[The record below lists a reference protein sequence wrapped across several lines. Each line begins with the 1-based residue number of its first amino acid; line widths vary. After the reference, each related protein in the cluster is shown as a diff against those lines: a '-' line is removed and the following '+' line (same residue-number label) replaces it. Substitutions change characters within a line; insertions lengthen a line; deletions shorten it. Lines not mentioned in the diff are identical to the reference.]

1 MMEIIRRYKYF
12 NSRMN
17 PIELYQ
23 SFYCI
28 YRERNLTKAGKL
40 LGLSQPALSL
50 HLQSLERHRKEV
62 LFLRT
67 SRDLVPTEAAKR
79 LYVQIAGPIEDLERL
94 EGETRKFEKSKH
106 LRIGSA
112 KEWFQE
118 KLLPLLSKLE
128 ENFHVKY
135 GYPGELFEALTN
147 KEIDLAITNQ
157 KLNVPGI
164 SFEEF
169 YVETFVFVASKK
181 ISLEPNFPLNGQRK
195 PKTELLKQWMEDQ
208 HWFVYSEDFAIVRRF
223 WKLNFET
230 RPKLKNYSVLPN
242 LHDIKNALELGK
254 GISVLPTY
262 LLGKKSNLYTNEKEC
277 KSFENQLYLT
287 FRAGERLFLEDH
299 IQRLTGWI

>member
-94 EGETRKFEKSKH
+94 EGETRKFETPKDWFSERVVSGKITASFVE
-106 LRIGSA
+106 IGR
-112 KEWFQE
+112 
-118 KLLPLLSKLE
+118 KLSRKIWLSW
-128 ENFHVKY
+128 
-135 GYPGELFEALTN
+135 G
-147 KEIDLAITNQ
+147 
-157 KLNVPGI
+157 
-164 SFEEF
+164 
-169 YVETFVFVASKK
+169 TF
-181 ISLEPNFPLNGQRK
+181 
-195 PKTELLKQWMEDQ
+195 
-208 HWFVYSEDFAIVRRF
+208 
-223 WKLNFET
+223 
-230 RPKLKNYSVLPN
+230 
-242 LHDIKNALELGK
+242 
-254 GISVLPTY
+254 
-262 LLGKKSNLYTNEKEC
+262 
-277 KSFENQLYLT
+277 
-287 FRAGERLFLEDH
+287 
-299 IQRLTGWI
+299 